1 MIVHVHLL
9 SGSFQFAVFELFP
22 CNIVLKRILIS
33 SVMYCLIIMLA
44 VSSRT
49 KHLKHL
55 DGDDLYKDLN
65 ILDIDLG
72 FNDCEELCGESLADS
87 QQFFEDGGI
96 DTSFEIGSMPGSQI
110 NTKCAYAIKD
120 FLASQTKV
128 KQMAFSNPVSG
139 DPVTSCQTGPNTCLP
154 RKALSTC
161 SLSFSGLTGESSTED
176 HHEWDV
182 FYAYNG

>member
-1 MIVHVHLL
+1 MLLGRWIWQLYIDMKNRKIVKLKTEASWLIMIGCDWVGIHGMIVHVHLL

-96 DTSFEIGSMPGSQI
+96 DPSFEIGSMPGSQI
-110 NTKCAYAIKD
+110 NTKCAYAIK
-120 FLASQTKV
+120 V
-128 KQMAFSNPVSG
+128 C
-139 DPVTSCQTGPNTCLP
+139 PVT
-154 RKALSTC
+154 C
-161 SLSFSGLTGESSTED
+161 SITI
-176 HHEWDV
+176 
-182 FYAYNG
+182 

>member
-1 MIVHVHLL
+1 ML
-9 SGSFQFAVFELFP
+9 SLIQLQAKNISQSILYSGCPFAAKLSSIWSLFSADCLS
-22 CNIVLKRILIS
+22 CNP
-33 SVMYCLIIMLA
+33 
-44 VSSRT
+44 
-49 KHLKHL
+49 
-55 DGDDLYKDLN
+55 G
-65 ILDIDLG
+65 
-72 FNDCEELCGESLADS
+72 
-87 QQFFEDGGI
+87 
-96 DTSFEIGSMPGSQI
+96 IGSTSQEKEDLSLYFPSLPPMLYSI
-110 NTKCAYAIKD
+110 TEAAMDPMASDVEKFSGKRSLNSLNEKD